1 MRPSVPRAFSW
12 LSPTSNVPHSVW
24 NDPGGFRTHD
34 LRIKSPLL
42 YQLSYRVLS
51 AYKIHRKS
59 IRPVASLVAAKRSNA
74 GPATRHSGA
83 ALKDHKYALTQ
94 PWRTRRA
101 ETDRDTS
108 PLGKEFV
115 SRVTRVTGANM
126 PFTFSKVNAVIRA
139 VRMSR
144 QREVAAARMAALEES
159 NHLLQT
165 QARQLE
171 HQTREA
177 RELAH
182 ELALTNE
189 ELRSAMSEAR
199 KAWQAADAANRS
211 KAEFL
216 AVMSHEL
223 RTPLNSIGG
232 YVDLLEMELRGP
244 LTDSQKSDLQ
254 RIKRGQQLLLR
265 IINDILNFTRLEA
278 TEVKYDIID
287 VPLRALL
294 TDLDAVVSSLA
305 TAKAL
310 HYDCA
315 VPPGGVFTRTDPDK
329 LRQILI
335 NLLSNAVKFTPAGGR
350 IKVSCATQEKTVS
363 ISVED
368 NGPGIPA
375 EKLEAVFEPF
385 VQLDR
390 GLTRTTEGTGL
401 GLAISRGLA
410 RGMGAEITLK
420 SQLGKGS
427 VFTLVLPL
435 VRTRMTPSGSIRAVH
450 SS

>member
-1 MRPSVPRAFSW
+1 
-12 LSPTSNVPHSVW
+12 
-24 NDPGGFRTHD
+24 
-34 LRIKSPLL
+34 
-42 YQLSYRVLS
+42 
-51 AYKIHRKS
+51 
-59 IRPVASLVAAKRSNA
+59 
-74 GPATRHSGA
+74 
-83 ALKDHKYALTQ
+83 
-94 PWRTRRA
+94 
-101 ETDRDTS
+101 
-108 PLGKEFV
+108 
-115 SRVTRVTGANM
+115 M

-139 VRMSR
+139 VRLSR

-159 NHLLQT
+159 NNLLQS

-199 KAWQAADAANRS
+199 KAWQAADAANRT

-254 RIKRGQQLLLR
+254 RIKRGQQHLLR
-265 IINDILNFTRLEA
+265 LISDILNFTRLEA
-278 TEVKYDIID
+278 TEVKYEIID
-287 VPLRALL
+287 VPVRALL
-294 TDLDAVVSSLA
+294 VDLDAVVSSLA
-305 TAKAL
+305 TAKEL
-310 HYDCA
+310 DYDCD
-315 VPPGGVFTRTDPDK
+315 VPPSGVFTRVDPDK
-329 LRQILI
+329 LRQIMI

-350 IKVSCATQEKTVS
+350 IRVSCSVEEKTIS

-375 EKLEAVFEPF
+375 DKLEAVFEPF

-410 RGMGAEITLK
+410 RGMGAEVTLR
-420 SQLGKGS
+420 SQPGIGS

-435 VRTRMTPSGSIRAVH
+435 VRTRATPAGGLRALQ

>member
-1 MRPSVPRAFSW
+1 
-12 LSPTSNVPHSVW
+12 
-24 NDPGGFRTHD
+24 
-34 LRIKSPLL
+34 
-42 YQLSYRVLS
+42 
-51 AYKIHRKS
+51 
-59 IRPVASLVAAKRSNA
+59 
-74 GPATRHSGA
+74 
-83 ALKDHKYALTQ
+83 
-94 PWRTRRA
+94 
-101 ETDRDTS
+101 
-108 PLGKEFV
+108 
-115 SRVTRVTGANM
+115 
-126 PFTFSKVNAVIRA
+126 
-139 VRMSR
+139 
-144 QREVAAARMAALEES
+144 
-159 NHLLQT
+159 
-165 QARQLE
+165 LE

-254 RIKRGQQLLLR
+254 RIKRGQEHLLR

-278 TEVKYDIID
+278 TEVKYELID
-287 VPLRALL
+287 VPVRALL
-294 TDLDAVVSSLA
+294 ADLDAVVSSLA
-305 TAKAL
+305 AAKELEYACDMPS
-310 HYDCA
+310 H
-315 VPPGGVFTRTDPDK
+315 GVFTRTDPDK

-335 NLLSNAVKFTPAGGR
+335 NLLANAVKFTPPGGR
-350 IKVSCATQEKTVS
+350 IKISCAADESTVS
-363 ISVED
+363 LSVED

-375 EKLEAVFEPF
+375 DKIDAVFEPF

-420 SQLGKGS
+420 TEVGKGS
-427 VFTLVLPL
+427 TFTLVLPL
-435 VRTRMTPSGSIRAVH
+435 VRIRATPPGGVKAVRPY
-450 SS
+450 

>member
-1 MRPSVPRAFSW
+1 
-12 LSPTSNVPHSVW
+12 L
-24 NDPGGFRTHD
+24 
-34 LRIKSPLL
+34 
-42 YQLSYRVLS
+42 
-51 AYKIHRKS
+51 
-59 IRPVASLVAAKRSNA
+59 
-74 GPATRHSGA
+74 
-83 ALKDHKYALTQ
+83 
-94 PWRTRRA
+94 
-101 ETDRDTS
+101 
-108 PLGKEFV
+108 
-115 SRVTRVTGANM
+115 
-126 PFTFSKVNAVIRA
+126 
-139 VRMSR
+139 SR

-159 NHLLQT
+159 NNLLQS

-199 KAWQAADAANRS
+199 KAWQAADAANRT

-254 RIKRGQQLLLR
+254 RIKRGQQHLLR
-265 IINDILNFTRLEA
+265 LISDILNFTRLEA
-278 TEVKYDIID
+278 TEVKYEIID
-287 VPLRALL
+287 VPVRALL
-294 TDLDAVVSSLA
+294 VDLDAVVSSLA
-305 TAKAL
+305 TAKEL
-310 HYDCA
+310 DYDCD
-315 VPPGGVFTRTDPDK
+315 VPPSGVFTRVDPDK
-329 LRQILI
+329 LRQIMI

-350 IKVSCATQEKTVS
+350 IRVSCSVEEKTIS

-375 EKLEAVFEPF
+375 DKLEAVFEPF

-410 RGMGAEITLK
+410 RGMGAEVTLR
-420 SQLGKGS
+420 SQPGIGS

-435 VRTRMTPSGSIRAVH
+435 VRTRATPAGGLRALQT
-450 SS
+450 S

>member
-1 MRPSVPRAFSW
+1 
-12 LSPTSNVPHSVW
+12 
-24 NDPGGFRTHD
+24 
-34 LRIKSPLL
+34 
-42 YQLSYRVLS
+42 
-51 AYKIHRKS
+51 
-59 IRPVASLVAAKRSNA
+59 
-74 GPATRHSGA
+74 
-83 ALKDHKYALTQ
+83 
-94 PWRTRRA
+94 
-101 ETDRDTS
+101 
-108 PLGKEFV
+108 
-115 SRVTRVTGANM
+115 M
-126 PFTFSKVNAVIRA
+126 PFAFSKVNAVIRA

-171 HQTREA
+171 HQTSEA

-189 ELRSAMSEAR
+189 ELRAVISEAR
-199 KAWQAADAANRS
+199 KAWAAADSANRS

-216 AVMSHEL
+216 TVMSHEL

-244 LTDSQKSDLQ
+244 LTNAQKSDLT
-254 RIKRGQQLLLR
+254 RIKRSQLHLLG

-287 VPLRALL
+287 VPLRPLI

-305 TAKAL
+305 RAKSVA
-310 HYDCA
+310 YRCDSPSGNVYA
-315 VPPGGVFTRTDPDK
+315 RTDPDK
-329 LRQILI
+329 LRQVMI

-350 IKVSCATQEKTVS
+350 VRVSCTLKEKSVS
-363 ISVED
+363 IHVED
-368 NGPGIPA
+368 NGPGIPHD
-375 EKLEAVFEPF
+375 KHEAVFEPF

-410 RGMGAEITLK
+410 RGMGGDIVLR
-420 SQLGKGS
+420 SDPGVGS
-427 VFTLVLPL
+427 VFTVNVPL
-435 VRTRMTPSGSIRAVH
+435 ATRTPSHNRKELKRSER
-450 SS
+450 

>member
-1 MRPSVPRAFSW
+1 
-12 LSPTSNVPHSVW
+12 
-24 NDPGGFRTHD
+24 
-34 LRIKSPLL
+34 
-42 YQLSYRVLS
+42 
-51 AYKIHRKS
+51 
-59 IRPVASLVAAKRSNA
+59 
-74 GPATRHSGA
+74 
-83 ALKDHKYALTQ
+83 
-94 PWRTRRA
+94 
-101 ETDRDTS
+101 
-108 PLGKEFV
+108 
-115 SRVTRVTGANM
+115 M

-139 VRMSR
+139 VRLSR

-159 NHLLQT
+159 NNLLQS

-254 RIKRGQQLLLR
+254 RIKRGQQHLLH

-278 TEVKYDIID
+278 TEVKYEMID
-287 VPLRALL
+287 VPVRALL
-294 TDLDAVVSSLA
+294 ADLDAVVSSLA

-310 HYDCA
+310 VYDCD

-329 LRQILI
+329 IRQIMI
-335 NLLSNAVKFTPAGGR
+335 NLLSNAVKFTPAGGH
-350 IKVSCATQEKTVS
+350 IKLSCAAEEKTIS

-368 NGPGIPA
+368 DGPGIPA
-375 EKLEAVFEPF
+375 DKLEAVFEPF

-420 SQLGKGS
+420 SQVGKGS
-427 VFTLVLPL
+427 VFTLVLPR
-435 VRTRMTPSGSIRAVH
+435 VRTRRTPAGGARIIQRGVG
-450 SS
+450 

>member
-1 MRPSVPRAFSW
+1 
-12 LSPTSNVPHSVW
+12 
-24 NDPGGFRTHD
+24 
-34 LRIKSPLL
+34 
-42 YQLSYRVLS
+42 
-51 AYKIHRKS
+51 
-59 IRPVASLVAAKRSNA
+59 
-74 GPATRHSGA
+74 
-83 ALKDHKYALTQ
+83 
-94 PWRTRRA
+94 
-101 ETDRDTS
+101 
-108 PLGKEFV
+108 
-115 SRVTRVTGANM
+115 M

-139 VRMSR
+139 VRLSR

-171 HQTREA
+171 HQTQEA

-199 KAWQAADAANRS
+199 KAWEAADAANRS

-254 RIKRGQQLLLR
+254 RIKRSQQHLLH

-278 TEVKYDIID
+278 TELKYDMID
-287 VPLRALL
+287 VPVRALL
-294 TDLDAVVSSLA
+294 ADLDAVVSSLA
-305 TAKAL
+305 RAKSL
-310 HYDCA
+310 DYDCD
-315 VPPGGVFTRTDPDK
+315 VPPGSVFTRTDPDK
-329 LRQILI
+329 LRQIMI

-363 ISVED
+363 IRVED

-375 EKLEAVFEPF
+375 DKLEAVFEPF

-410 RGMGAEITLK
+410 RGMGAEITLR

-435 VRTRMTPSGSIRAVH
+435 VRTRATPAGGVKALH
-450 SS
+450 SY

>member
-1 MRPSVPRAFSW
+1 
-12 LSPTSNVPHSVW
+12 
-24 NDPGGFRTHD
+24 
-34 LRIKSPLL
+34 
-42 YQLSYRVLS
+42 
-51 AYKIHRKS
+51 
-59 IRPVASLVAAKRSNA
+59 
-74 GPATRHSGA
+74 
-83 ALKDHKYALTQ
+83 
-94 PWRTRRA
+94 
-101 ETDRDTS
+101 
-108 PLGKEFV
+108 
-115 SRVTRVTGANM
+115 M

-139 VRMSR
+139 VRLSR

-159 NHLLQT
+159 NNLLQT

-171 HQTREA
+171 HQTKEA

-254 RIKRGQQLLLR
+254 RIKRGQQHLLR
-265 IINDILNFTRLEA
+265 LINDILNFTRLEA
-278 TEVKYDIID
+278 TEVKYEIID
-287 VPLRALL
+287 VPVRALL
-294 TDLDAVVSSLA
+294 ADLDAVVSSLA
-305 TAKAL
+305 TAKELA
-310 HYDCA
+310 YDCD

-350 IKVSCATQEKTVS
+350 IKVSCAAQEKTVS

-375 EKLEAVFEPF
+375 DKLEVVFEPF

-420 SQLGKGS
+420 SQVGKGS

-435 VRTRMTPSGSIRAVH
+435 VRTRVTPSGGIRAVH